1 MAETWRSTLR
11 LATLACSMQP
21 SESAARPRWSWLANA
36 VVEVVEL
43 SRCAVRAIRATRAAN
58 RAESG
63 WPGARAGAERAAWV
77 NLGRFTTRGRG
88 AAGFGQR
95 PIRLDLSGSE
105 CGPARLSGA
114 TPPDRIAVGP
124 VSVVRGRRSSISP
137 QPPGVLVTP
146 WWQSTLVRDQGEI
159 E

>member
-11 LATLACSMQP
+11 LAALTCSMQP
-21 SESAARPRWSWLANA
+21 SESAARPMWSWLANG

-43 SRCAVRAIRATRAAN
+43 SRCALRANGATRAAN
-58 RAESG
+58 EAESG
-63 WPGARAGAERAAWV
+63 WPGARAGEERAAWV
-77 NLGRFTTRGRG
+77 NLGRFITRARV

-95 PIRLDLSGSE
+95 PTRLDLSGCE
-105 CGPARLSGA
+105 CGPARVSGA
-114 TPPDRIAVGP
+114 NPPDKIAVGP
-124 VSVVRGRRSSISP
+124 LPAVRVRWSSISP

-146 WWQSTLVRDQGEI
+146 WWQSTLARDQDEI

>member
-1 MAETWRSTLR
+1 MPETGRSTR
-11 LATLACSMQP
+11 GLAALACAMP
-21 SESAARPRWSWLANA
+21 PNESAARSRWAWLTNG

-43 SRCAVRAIRATRAAN
+43 IRCALRAIRATRAAN
-58 RAESG
+58 EAESG
-63 WPGARAGAERAAWV
+63 WPGARAGAERVAWV
-77 NLGRFTTRGRG
+77 NLGRFIARARV

-95 PIRLDLSGSE
+95 PTQLDLSGSE
-105 CGPARLSGA
+105 CGPARVSGA

-124 VSVVRGRRSSISP
+124 LPADPVRWSSISP

-146 WWQSTLVRDQGEI
+146 WWQSTSLRDQDEI